1 MEETQEILLQM
12 GFENPKNNVWRSKWF
27 GFFLL
32 AADSTPEQ
40 LARFMYERGAKSN
53 ESIIMLK
60 DWFTESEDGEG
71 GKMLMAD
78 CPNCGDAVVYGN
90 GCIACDAN
98 FEFK

>member
-40 LARFMYERGAKSN
+40 LGQFIHNRSANG
-53 ESIIMLK
+53 ESIIILLHSNPI
-60 DWFTESEDGEG
+60 DVNTSSVLTSNSGIINNEG
-71 GKMLMAD
+71 V
-78 CPNCGDAVVYGN
+78 PEQRAVIPP
-90 GCIACDAN
+90 CI
-98 FEFK
+98 

>member
-40 LARFMYERGAKSN
+40 LGQFIHNRSANG

-60 DWFTESEDGEG
+60 DWFTESDDGEG
-71 GKMLMAD
+71 GKMLMAE
-78 CPNCGDAVVYGN
+78 CPNCHDTVVYN
-90 GCIACDAN
+90 DGCIKCEAN
-98 FEFK
+98 FKFK